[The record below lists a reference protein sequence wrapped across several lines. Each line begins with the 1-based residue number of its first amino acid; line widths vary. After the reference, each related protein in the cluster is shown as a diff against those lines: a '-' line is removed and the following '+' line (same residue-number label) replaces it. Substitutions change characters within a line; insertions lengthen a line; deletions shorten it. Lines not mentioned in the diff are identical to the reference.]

1 MTNNE
6 ERKFLTSAK
15 GQEEFAENIAEAI
28 LAYKKWVQGKSSYI
42 APDDSVSQVR
52 GRGSKQVIT
61 NNTINNNELSYKI
74 QISSSPKKL
83 ETKPFNFKGLSPI
96 SAEKDGNVYVY
107 YYGNASKHR
116 DALDLLNKAKKKG
129 YKDAYIIAFY
139 QKKRITIEKAKQLE
153 K

>member
-1 MTNNE
+1 M
-6 ERKFLTSAK
+6 
-15 GQEEFAENIAEAI
+15 
-28 LAYKKWVQGKSSYI
+28 
-42 APDDSVSQVR
+42 
-52 GRGSKQVIT
+52 
-61 NNTINNNELSYKI
+61 SYKI

-83 ETKPFNFKGLSPI
+83 ETKPFNFQGLSPI